1 MKHNIFNLTDILAV
15 IREDY
20 KGQIPIIKKEYEEA
34 KKQIAKDYLGQRRQE
49 EYKKAETE
57 YKKKIADLKQSCKE
71 AYEPIFEELEVEA
84 RAKAGVINMQLV
96 EQASAFQ
103 NIPLTADEFGAILN
117 TIGGKNYYADR
128 ILENI
133 AEKNGITT
141 NGLTPLLEQLSLEPD
156 LETKLHILADLK
168 KQAEHILNNY
178 GTANEDSDARI
189 GALFPDK
196 LRLAERAYTNGLHD
210 DTLSSKQIAV
220 RIIDNIKADPV
231 RSSNI
236 VDNALKN
243 ASGTLK
249 NALLNELATNQ
260 DKAVISA
267 IERSL
272 SRNDIEVFKMQS
284 MEKYGQAEEAYNNI
298 CANLKD
304 DANVDKIIHVNKD
317 NKFLMEMLKSDSGFM
332 KQHKD
337 LLV

>member
-1 MKHNIFNLTDILAV
+1 MKKTIFNLTDILAV

-57 YKKKIADLKQSCKE
+57 YKKKIADLKQTCKE

-117 TIGGKNYYADR
+117 TIGGRNYYADR

-141 NGLTPLLEQLSLEPD
+141 NGLTPLLEPLSLEPD

-178 GTANEDSDARI
+178 GTANEDSDART

-196 LRLAERAYTNGLHD
+196 LRLAEREYTNGLHD

-243 ASGTLK
+243 ASGTLEA
-249 NALLNELATNQ
+249 ALLYELAISQ
-260 DKAVISA
+260 DKAIISA
-267 IERSL
+267 VERSL
-272 SRNDIEVFKMQS
+272 SRSKIGVFKTQS
-284 MEKYGQAEEAYNNI
+284 VGKYEQAEKEYQNVY
-298 CANLKD
+298 ANLND
-304 DANVDKIIHVNKD
+304 SDCVDKIIHANKGNEYFLQMIKND
-317 NKFLMEMLKSDSGFM
+317 NKVMNTHSID
-332 KQHKD
+332 
-337 LLV
+337 